1 MGDQTKIM
9 IKMKMKTGWVV
20 QKKGLVGAVLMFV
33 TLSVAVAGDGE
44 QAMADFVGGVY
55 REKGFAVVL
64 DKDTALVNGKL
75 INRDGD
81 IFITPKG
88 VFSNDR
94 GTYSSRNGIV
104 MQDGDVFSG
113 KEGTVVGSDSLF
125 YGGGGQTVVSTG
137 VSSGMRKP

>member
-1 MGDQTKIM
+1 MGDQMKIR
-9 IKMKMKTGWVV
+9 MKIKTGWEIGRRGGM
-20 QKKGLVGAVLMFV
+20 GLVLMFV

-81 IFITPKG
+81 TFITPKG
-88 VFSNDR
+88 VFLNDR

-104 MQDGDVFSG
+104 VQDGDVFSG
-113 KEGTVVGSDSLF
+113 KEGTVVGSGSLF

-137 VSSGMRKP
+137 VSSSMRKP

>member
-1 MGDQTKIM
+1 MRIYISGM
-9 IKMKMKTGWVV
+9 VLHLM
-20 QKKGLVGAVLMFV
+20 LLLASGAI
-33 TLSVAVAGDGE
+33 AGDGE
-44 QAMADFVGGVY
+44 QEMADFVGGVY

-88 VFSNDR
+88 VYSNDR

-104 MQDGDVFSG
+104 VQDRDLFSG
-113 KEGTVVGSDSLF
+113 KEGAVVGSGSLYF
-125 YGGGGQTVVSTG
+125 GGGGQTIVSTG
-137 VSSGMRKP
+137 VTSTMRKP